1 MHCHSTILPRPCEK
15 EQQLLC
21 SVLGVNVCIS
31 VRVPKHAI
39 KIKIINTFFFFLLW
53 GRGNQTF
60 NSVEKMIYV
69 TCSMVAVNLESTV

>member
-31 VRVPKHAI
+31 IRVPKHAI
-39 KIKIINTFFFFLLW
+39 KIKIINTFFFFCFGGEGIKPL
-53 GRGNQTF
+53 
-60 NSVEKMIYV
+60 
-69 TCSMVAVNLESTV
+69 TVLKK